1 MHFMAVWNIC
11 EDILSDWLYNR
22 TEVHAA
28 GDAGHLKIHSFQ
40 HTIFLW
46 VDVGENFEC
55 RAKSDIMTLVIRF
68 GLAPMAR
75 ACPTAHHTVLGFT
88 IPISTPKIH
97 STPMPEGII
106 ITRYAFVMSRIWSHS
121 LREMQSHPQEVS
133 SIVPACGRR
142 ARKFWD
148 SIERSWPCIN

>member
-88 IPISTPKIH
+88 IPISTPKIY

-106 ITRYAFVMSRIWSHS
+106 ITRYVQN
-121 LREMQSHPQEVS
+121 L
-133 SIVPACGRR
+133 VP
-142 ARKFWD
+142 F
-148 SIERSWPCIN
+148 IERNAVPSAGSKLNCSRMWETGEEILGFD

>member
-88 IPISTPKIH
+88 IPISTR
-97 STPMPEGII
+97 PM
-106 ITRYAFVMSRIWSHS
+106 
-121 LREMQSHPQEVS
+121 
-133 SIVPACGRR
+133 SIS
-142 ARKFWD
+142 F
-148 SIERSWPCIN
+148 S